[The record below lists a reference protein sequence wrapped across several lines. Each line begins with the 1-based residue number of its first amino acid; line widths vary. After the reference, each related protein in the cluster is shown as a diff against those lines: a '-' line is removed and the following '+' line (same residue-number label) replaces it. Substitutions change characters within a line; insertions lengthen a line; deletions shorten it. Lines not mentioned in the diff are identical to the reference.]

1 MEMSWVRMTNLV
13 AAEVKKEIHMQRDS
27 ASELTIDES
36 RNVGMNSR
44 TQSCEKSRICRRGFE
59 KL

>member
-13 AAEVKKEIHMQRDS
+13 AGEVKKEIHMQRDS
-27 ASELTIDES
+27 ASELTNDGS
-36 RNVGMNSR
+36 RNEGMNSR
-44 TQSCEKSRICRRGFE
+44 TQSSEKSGICRRGFV